1 MLFFFFPCG
10 RLCSQGLIKVPQ
22 DHHGDWW
29 WSGML
34 SNPSTAVSHLLF
46 YPQSSGT
53 PPSIFHSAD
62 ALLLIPSPPK
72 RKAPQRIFHMLPSP
86 VHHSL
91 FSCFTGCF
99 FSMSF
104 VSFSILYISKYQ
116 LLVLRPGLSVY
127 FLMMFTSIFHCR
139 LSLKTLVYYP
149 SPWCIHKRHVK
160 SHAPRWILV

>member
-1 MLFFFFPCG
+1 MVIGDEVVCCPILPQLFHTFFSIHNPLAHPLPSSVLLMLCF
-10 RLCSQGLIKVPQ
+10 LS
-22 DHHGDWW
+22 HH
-29 WSGML
+29 
-34 SNPSTAVSHLLF
+34 
-46 YPQSSGT
+46 
-53 PPSIFHSAD
+53 
-62 ALLLIPSPPK
+62 PPK
-72 RKAPQRIFHMLPSP
+72 RKTPQRIFHMLPSP

-149 SPWCIHKRHVK
+149 SPWYIHKRHVK
-160 SHAPRWILV
+160 SHAPR